1 MKMDTSFWTQLNPN
15 IRVESTVKLAFNR
28 YAYKMEISCTGVTYL
43 RGGFSNVWDFVDSR
57 RQARQQNWGGSW
69 RAKYIKVPSDEE
81 IETLQCLQNLL
92 ESDDF
97 KLKRRIEEPV
107 IQLYAE
113 SMQDLI
119 DFARKFPHSRR
130 VTGIMLPRTAE
141 EQTLIEQGL
150 VIRRKPVA
158 WKYRFN
164 LREARYSWETRQQLS
179 NYLDNLG
186 EAVHVP
192 AGLQQNLRD
201 PKNHY
206 IWGGYIDADDRS
218 LATFI
223 RLIDPAI
230 IRSIDEFHEISNG
243 K

>member
-1 MKMDTSFWTQLNPN
+1 MDTLFWTRLNPN
-15 IRVESTVKLAFNR
+15 IRIESTVKLAFAR
-28 YAYKMEISCTGVTYL
+28 YAYKMEISCTGVSYL
-43 RGGFSNVWDFVDSR
+43 RGGFASVWDFVESR
-57 RQARQQNWGGSW
+57 KQARQQNWGGSW
-69 RAKYIKVPSDEE
+69 RAKYVKVPNNEE
-81 IETLQCLQNLL
+81 IEVLEFLQNLL

-113 SMQDLI
+113 RMQDLI
-119 DFARKFPHSRR
+119 DFAQKFPHGHR
-130 VTGIMLPRTAE
+130 VTAIMLPRTLE

-179 NYLDNLG
+179 TYLDNLG
-186 EAVHVP
+186 DSVHVP
-192 AGLQQNLRD
+192 NGLDRNLKD

-206 IWGGYIDADDRS
+206 IWGGYIDADDRN

-223 RLIDPAI
+223 QLIDPTI
-230 IRSIDEFHEISNG
+230 IRSIDEFHEMSNG

>member
-15 IRVESTVKLAFNR
+15 INVESTVKLAFSR

-43 RGGFSNVWDFVDSR
+43 RGGFSTVWDFVESR
-57 RQARQQNWGGSW
+57 RQARQHNWGGSW
-69 RAKYIKVPSDEE
+69 RAKYINVPNDEDIE
-81 IETLQCLQNLL
+81 ILQCLQVLL
-92 ESDDF
+92 EQDDF

-107 IQLYAE
+107 IQLYAD

-119 DFARKFPHSRR
+119 DFARKFPYGRR
-130 VTGIMLPRTAE
+130 VTGIMLPRSAE

-150 VIRRKPVA
+150 VIRRKPVS

-164 LREARYSWETRQQLS
+164 LREARYSWETRQQLYH
-179 NYLDNLG
+179 YLTNLG
-186 EAVHVP
+186 NDVNVP
-192 AGLQQNLRD
+192 NGVQRSLSD
-201 PKNHY
+201 PKVGY
-206 IWGGYIDADDRS
+206 IWGGYIDANDRS

-223 RLIDPAI
+223 QLIDPSI
-230 IRSIDEFHEISNG
+230 IRSIDEFHDVSGG